1 MKAILFRDCRACFQS
16 FKNWGMVL
24 VIMITAIFV
33 EMIASGAGMLDP
45 FTWAVFYGPFF
56 ICSSCSVMVSILY
69 QDFRDGLFDLYMQSG
84 HSYWEYC
91 WCKCL
96 FPIIL
101 TVISVLFNQSLMR
114 VFSSGF
120 QITAG
125 GDDAIAS
132 LIVSVLGTIVCSMV
146 AMPTVYVSRNDDP
159 TMAQMLLVLVTVLI
173 AFAFLLAIVNVIS
186 LWIFLVGYIVLV
198 VVAISISARVFSRYF
213 INNNIDL

>member
-1 MKAILFRDCRACFQS
+1 MKAILFRDCKACFQS

-24 VIMITAIFV
+24 ILMVTAIFV
-33 EMIASGAGMLDP
+33 EMISSGAGILDP

-84 HSYWEYC
+84 RSYWGYC

-101 TVISVLFNQSLMR
+101 TLVSVLVNLTLMR
-114 VFSSGF
+114 VFSSDF

-125 GDDAIAS
+125 GGTAIAS
-132 LIVSVLGTIVCSMV
+132 LVVSVLGTIVCSIA
-146 AMPTVYVSRNDDP
+146 AMPIVYVSRNDDP
-159 TMAQMLLVLVTVLI
+159 TMAQMLLVLVAVLI
-173 AFAFLLAIVNVIS
+173 ACVYLLVIVNVIP
-186 LWIFLVGYIVLV
+186 LWIFLVGYIALV
-198 VVAISISARVFSRYF
+198 IVAISISARVFSRYF